1 LNGPPNSGPAA
12 RRARGVPAPPEAAW
26 SRGSGSADYEAR
38 VDMARLRDGRLERAR
53 AALTAAGLDAVLV
66 WKEENVRY
74 LTSLRPQI
82 IAGKNGVLNGA
93 LCTRDGT
100 TALLISG
107 GDRDRAEATMPW
119 ISDWETI
126 PILEEPGLIRHAAAE
141 IIPGLLRR
149 RGLRGGTVGID
160 LASKLLMDA
169 LAETC
174 PDIRWADGDA
184 AMQAARRIKT
194 AEELALI
201 EEATAIAEG
210 VTAAAAAAVR
220 EGVRERDVAGDALRA
235 LYRLGGEYA
244 HVTTPFVASGE
255 RMAPPTR
262 LATDKLIRDG
272 DLVFIDIGA
281 MWNGYFGDIGRT
293 IVCGQRPS
301 AEQRRI
307 YRAVWEG
314 LQAGIAA
321 MRPGATNAEVAA
333 AIRARAASHGLEP
346 HFLSLFIGH
355 GIGCGSNEPPY
366 IGEAIPGAAT
376 VTLEAGMVF
385 AVEPLIWLPG
395 VRGGGGVRLEDM
407 VAVTE
412 TGPRRVSR
420 SPYCEALLA

>member
-1 LNGPPNSGPAA
+1 MT
-12 RRARGVPAPPEAAW
+12 W
-26 SRGSGSADYEAR
+26 SHGGGAADYEAR
-38 VDMARLRDGRLERAR
+38 VDMSRLREGRVARAR
-53 AALTAAGLDAVLV
+53 QALAAANLDAVLV

-100 TALLISG
+100 TGLLVSG

-119 ISDWETI
+119 VGDWETI
-126 PILEEPGLIRHAAAE
+126 PILEEPGLIRHVAAE
-141 IIPGLLRR
+141 VIPGLLRR
-149 RGLRGGTVGID
+149 RGLRGARIGID

-169 LAETC
+169 LAESC
-174 PDIRWADGDA
+174 ADIRWVDGDA
-184 AMQAARRIKT
+184 AMQAARRIKSP
-194 AEELALI
+194 EELAVI
-201 EEATAIAEG
+201 EEATAIAEA
-210 VTAAAAAAVR
+210 VTATAADAVR
-220 EGVRERDVAGDALRA
+220 EGVRECEVAGEALRT
-235 LYRLGGEYA
+235 LYRLGGEYP

-255 RMAPPTR
+255 RMSPPTR
-262 LATDKLIRDG
+262 LATDKLIRHG

-293 IVCGQRPS
+293 VVCGEPS
-301 AEQRRI
+301 AAQRRI

-314 LQAGIAA
+314 LQAGIEA
-321 MRPGATNAEVAA
+321 MRPGATNAEVTA
-333 AIRARAASHGLEP
+333 AIRARAASHGLGNR
-346 HFLSLFIGH
+346 FLSLFIGH

-385 AVEPLIWLPG
+385 AVEPLIWVPD
-395 VRGGGGVRLEDM
+395 VPGGGGVRLEDM

-412 TGPRRVSR
+412 TGARRISR
-420 SPYCEALLA
+420 SPYCRALLA

>member
-1 LNGPPNSGPAA
+1 LNRPAGGPAQ
-12 RRARGVPAPPEAAW
+12 RGVTW
-26 SRGSGSADYEAR
+26 SRGSGGADYEAR
-38 VDMARLRDGRLERAR
+38 VDMARLREGRLERAR
-53 AALTAAGLDAVLV
+53 AALAAAGLDAVLV

-119 ISDWETI
+119 VGDWETI
-126 PILEEPGLIRHAAAE
+126 PILEEPGLVRHAAAE

-149 RGLRGGTVGID
+149 RGLRGAVVGID
-160 LASKLLMDA
+160 LASKLLIDA

-174 PDIRWADGDA
+174 PDIRWVDGDA

-194 AEELALI
+194 AEELAVI
-201 EEATAIAEG
+201 EEAVAIAEG
-210 VTAAAAAAVR
+210 VTACAAAAVR
-220 EGVRERDVAGDALRA
+220 EGVRECEVAGEAVRA
-235 LYRLGGEYA
+235 LYRLGGEYP

-293 IVCGQRPS
+293 IVCGEPS
-301 AEQRRI
+301 SEQRRI

-314 LQAGIAA
+314 LQDGIAA
-321 MRPGATNAEVAA
+321 TRPGATNAEVAA
-333 AIRARAASHGLEP
+333 AIRARAASHGLGQ

-412 TGPRRVSR
+412 TGSRRISR
-420 SPYCEALLA
+420 SPYCAALLA

>member
-1 LNGPPNSGPAA
+1 LT
-12 RRARGVPAPPEAAW
+12 W
-26 SRGSGSADYEAR
+26 SRGAGAADYEGR
-38 VDMARLRDGRLERAR
+38 VDMARLRAARVDRAR
-53 AALTAAGLDAVLV
+53 QAIAAADLDAVLV

-119 ISDWETI
+119 VGDWETI
-126 PILEEPGLIRHAAAE
+126 PILEEPGLIRHVASE

-149 RGLRGGTVGID
+149 RGLRGARVGID

-174 PDIRWADGDA
+174 ADIRWVDGDA

-194 AEELALI
+194 VEEMAVI
-201 EEATAIAEG
+201 EEATAIAEA
-210 VTAAAAAAVR
+210 VTATATASVR
-220 EGVRERDVAGDALRA
+220 EGVRECEVAGEALRT
-235 LYRLGGEYA
+235 LYRLGGEYP

-255 RMAPPTR
+255 RMSPPTR

-293 IVCGQRPS
+293 VVCGEPS
-301 AEQRRI
+301 PEQRRI
-307 YRAVWEG
+307 YRAVWDG
-314 LQAGIAA
+314 LQAGIEA
-321 MRPGATNAEVAA
+321 MRPGATNAEVTMV
-333 AIRARAASHGLEP
+333 IRNRAASHGLGGR
-346 HFLSLFIGH
+346 FLSLFIGH

-366 IGEAIPGAAT
+366 IGEAFPGAAT

-385 AVEPLIWLPG
+385 AVEPLIWLPD
-395 VRGGGGVRLEDM
+395 VPGGGGVRLEDM
-407 VAVTE
+407 VAVTP
-412 TGPRRVSR
+412 TGARRISR
-420 SPYCEALLA
+420 SPYCAALLA

>member
-1 LNGPPNSGPAA
+1 MSVNPPS
-12 RRARGVPAPPEAAW
+12 VTW
-26 SRGSGSADYEAR
+26 SRGAGAADFEAR
-38 VDMARLRDGRLERAR
+38 VDMARLRAGRVGRAKD
-53 AALTAAGLDAVLV
+53 AIAAAGLDAVLV

-100 TALLISG
+100 TALLVSG

-119 ISDWETI
+119 VADWETI
-126 PILEEPGLIRHAAAE
+126 PILEEPGLIRYVASE

-149 RGLRGGTVGID
+149 RGLRGGRIGID

-169 LAETC
+169 LVDTC
-174 PDIRWADGDA
+174 PEVVWVDGDA

-194 AEELALI
+194 SEELAVI
-201 EEATAIAEG
+201 EEATAVAEA
-210 VTAAAAAAVR
+210 VTATATDAVR
-220 EGVRERDVAGDALRA
+220 EGVRECEVAAEALRT
-235 LYRLGGEYA
+235 LYRLGGEYP

-255 RMAPPTR
+255 RMSPPTR
-262 LATDKLIRDG
+262 LATDKLIRAG

-293 IVCGQRPS
+293 IVCGEPS

-307 YRAVWEG
+307 YRAVWDG
-314 LQAGIAA
+314 LAAGIEA
-321 MRPGATNAEVAA
+321 MRPGATNAEVTA
-333 AIRARAASHGLEP
+333 AIRARAASHGVGDR
-346 HFLSLFIGH
+346 FLSLFIGH

-366 IGEAIPGAAT
+366 IGEAFPGAAT
-376 VTLEAGMVF
+376 VTLEPGMVF

-395 VRGGGGVRLEDM
+395 IPGGGGVRLEDM

-412 TGPRRVSR
+412 TGPRRISR
-420 SPYCEALLA
+420 SPYCQALLA